1 MQDFYP
7 YLLEKKNY
15 IQDLI
20 TKEELKFIQTLSDG
34 EKKLEEWY
42 EKNKAISGEDAF
54 ILYDT
59 YGFPFELTEEFAKEK
74 GVHVNHADFEKAM
87 ERQKENARERRN
99 VQSSMNLQ
107 NASYLAF
114 KQPSEFIGYR
124 YFNTTAKVIAIF
136 EKNPLQVVFDKT
148 PFYAEMGGEIADAGT
163 VESDSFLGKVVHVL
177 KMPNG
182 QHLHQIEVIKGE
194 LNVEDTVF
202 LHIDEKKRM
211 AIEKNHSATHLMHQ
225 ALKDVLGEHVQQ
237 QGSFV
242 SDENLRFDFN
252 HFKNITSEEL
262 LQVEQIVNQKIQ
274 EQINNTEDSNISISL
289 GSFTGISLLSGK
301 GPRIPIE
308 ISTIGNI
315 STNFKS
321 EFIEKGINQT
331 LHRLYLE
338 IECEI
343 SILTPFNTINEKI
356 KNEFL
361 IAENIIVGNIPDA
374 YYNIKGVTA
383 NDALE
388 VVE

>member
-1 MQDFYP
+1 MQGYNYSDFIIIHKDDKNNVVM
-7 YLLEKKNY
+7 LESNMFN
-15 IQDLI
+15 INSV
-20 TKEELKFIQTLSDG
+20 TSD
-34 EKKLEEWY
+34 
-42 EKNKAISGEDAF
+42 
-54 ILYDT
+54 
-59 YGFPFELTEEFAKEK
+59 
-74 GVHVNHADFEKAM
+74 
-87 ERQKENARERRN
+87 
-99 VQSSMNLQ
+99 
-107 NASYLAF
+107 
-114 KQPSEFIGYR
+114 
-124 YFNTTAKVIAIF
+124 IA
-136 EKNPLQVVFDKT
+136 
-148 PFYAEMGGEIADAGT
+148 
-163 VESDSFLGKVVHVL
+163 
-177 KMPNG
+177 
-182 QHLHQIEVIKGE
+182 
-194 LNVEDTVF
+194 
-202 LHIDEKKRM
+202 
-211 AIEKNHSATHLMHQ
+211 
-225 ALKDVLGEHVQQ
+225 
-237 QGSFV
+237 
-242 SDENLRFDFN
+242 
-252 HFKNITSEEL
+252 
-262 LQVEQIVNQKIQ
+262 QKIQ